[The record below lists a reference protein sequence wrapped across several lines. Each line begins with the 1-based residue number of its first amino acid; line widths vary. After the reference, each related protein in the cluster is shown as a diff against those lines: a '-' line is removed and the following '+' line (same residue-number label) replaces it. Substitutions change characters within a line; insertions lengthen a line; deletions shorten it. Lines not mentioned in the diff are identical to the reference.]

1 MFISLLFWYTYFFKY
16 KKIKIPSKIDSD
28 ATDVPMGL
36 KINTQE
42 PGETN
47 ENEVFNDQHAT
58 APAQTHFSPGS
69 QIYHSNVF
77 FNRWLKVIGRQE
89 TR

>member
-1 MFISLLFWYTYFFKY
+1 
-16 KKIKIPSKIDSD
+16 
-28 ATDVPMGL
+28 MGL

-77 FNRWLKVIGRQE
+77 FNR
-89 TR
+89 